1 MFDGVWRDDA
11 ASGDGRARRRKRK
24 HDRSPMEFFA
34 ALFSTLSL
42 CFVAAVGWTIITKPA
57 DVNVAR
63 LDVAATRL
71 PEPRSP
77 DANTTRLP
85 EPTSLDAS
93 TVRPPEPT
101 NEITADPASMG
112 VALYHPSDPA
122 GAAVRG
128 TVKWVR
134 TTKSNHPAIL
144 AMAQMPDLAAAV
156 TLSKNYDDALA
167 ASYLMEIQFM
177 GKFDQPAVREIAAPL
192 LRDAA
197 EGEGKP
203 LAGVPVVVTD
213 DFFWFA
219 LTNHADQLAYD
230 VDLLRQAKWIE
241 IPIFF
246 EGGTHAS
253 LVLETAPLTNSIF
266 EDVAEAAAKT
276 ATARK

>member
-11 ASGDGRARRRKRK
+11 ASGEGRARKRRRK

-42 CFVAAVGWTIITKPA
+42 CFVAAVGWTITTKPA
-57 DVNVAR
+57 EVNVAR
-63 LDVAATRL
+63 LDAAATRL
-71 PEPRSP
+71 PGPTSPDTNTARLPELTSP
-77 DANTTRLP
+77 DANTVRAP
-85 EPTSLDAS
+85 EAAGEVTS
-93 TVRPPEPT
+93 
-101 NEITADPASMG
+101 DPASLG
-112 VALYHPSDPA
+112 VALYHPSDPS
-122 GAAVRG
+122 GAVVHG
-128 TVKWVR
+128 TVKWIR
-134 TTKSNHPAIL
+134 TTKANHPAIL
-144 AMAQMPDLAAAV
+144 AMVQMPDLAAAV
-156 TLSKNYDDALA
+156 TLSKNHDDALA

-177 GKFDQPAVREIAAPL
+177 GKFDQPAVQEIAAPL

-197 EGEGKP
+197 GGEGKP

-219 LTNHADQLAYD
+219 LTNDADQLAYD
-230 VDLLRQAKWIE
+230 VDLLRQAKWVE

-266 EDVAEAAAKT
+266 EDVAEATAKT
-276 ATARK
+276 TTARK